1 MLMFITN
8 VSLHTISGNNFLI
21 FATSVF
27 QEKIERISSKKI
39 KDKMKEQNIRST
51 VFSVSEN

>member
-1 MLMFITN
+1 MFVTN
-8 VSLHTISGNNFLI
+8 MFLHSVQVNNFHI
-21 FATSVF
+21 FAISIF
-27 QEKIERISSKKI
+27 SEKNQKEEAVKKI

>member
-1 MLMFITN
+1 
-8 VSLHTISGNNFLI
+8 LHTISGNIFPI
-21 FATSVF
+21 FAISVF
-27 QEKIERISSKKI
+27 SEKNQKEEAVKKI

>member
-1 MLMFITN
+1 MFVTN
-8 VSLHTISGNNFLI
+8 VPLHTISGNNFPI

-27 QEKIERISSKKI
+27 QEKTERISSKKI